1 MRKNARNMLVYNGSV
16 GIVAGGLILSMTGA
30 GESIAEVT
38 RALLDASGAAHFD
51 ASAFWLFF
59 AALFAIM
66 NPLVAVPFFVGM
78 TEGYT
83 ERRRRRLAFVATV
96 AVALALTAA
105 ALFGREILGFFA
117 ISIGSFRIAGG
128 IIVLLMGLSLL
139 QSKASVGSSDA
150 PDAPD
155 SESRVSRDSEAIC
168 PLAIPLLAGPG
179 AIATIIIRCEGAER
193 VCDFVT
199 IGAVIAAMV
208 VVTYVVLR
216 IAVPVSRILGPSGL
230 TVMTRLIGMIVA
242 AIAIDMMVIGV
253 RMTFPGISG

>member
-1 MRKNARNMLVYNGSV
+1 MRKNARNMIVYNGSI
-16 GIVAGGLILSMTGA
+16 GIIAGGMLLSMTGA
-30 GESIAEVT
+30 GESIVEAT
-38 RALLDASGAAHFD
+38 GGLLDTIGAAHFD
-51 ASAFWLFF
+51 AAAFWLFF

-66 NPLVAVPFFVGM
+66 NPLVAVPFFVSM

-83 ERRRRRLAFVATV
+83 EKRRRRLALIATL
-96 AVALALTAA
+96 AVFLALVAA
-105 ALFGREILGFFA
+105 ALVGREILGFFA

-139 QSKASVGSSDA
+139 QSKATPAAD
-150 PDAPD
+150 DD
-155 SESRVSRDSEAIC
+155 SEAPRPESRDSEAIC

-179 AIATIIIRCEGAER
+179 AIATIIIRCESAER
-193 VCDFVT
+193 ACDFVT

-208 VVTYVVLR
+208 AVTYVVLR
-216 IAVPVSRILGPSGL
+216 AAVPVARILGPSGL

-253 RMTFPGISG
+253 RLTFPGIAG

>member
-1 MRKNARNMLVYNGSV
+1 MLETV
-16 GIVAGGLILSMTGA
+16 
-30 GESIAEVT
+30 
-38 RALLDASGAAHFD
+38 GAAHFD
-51 ASAFWLFF
+51 AAAFWLFF

-83 ERRRRRLAFVATV
+83 EKRRRRLALIATLTV
-96 AVALALTAA
+96 FLALVAA

-117 ISIGSFRIAGG
+117 ISISSFRIAGG

-139 QSKASVGSSDA
+139 QSKTTSTMNDASSA
-150 PDAPD
+150 ARA
-155 SESRVSRDSEAIC
+155 ESRDSEAIC

-179 AIATIIIRCEGAER
+179 AIATIIIRCETTER
-193 VCDFVT
+193 ACDFVT
-199 IGAVIAAMV
+199 IGAVIVAMV

-216 IAVPVSRILGPSGL
+216 VAVPVARILGPSGL

-242 AIAIDMMVIGV
+242 AIAIDMMVIGI
-253 RMTFPGISG
+253 RATFPGMAG